1 MMASSTPAVGSLALW
16 VALVALGLL
25 LPQTEG
31 EPHHSLCLN
40 SIPFEVEFDDEQS

>member
-40 SIPFEVEFDDEQS
+40 LIPFEVEFDDEQS